1 MEGKGSSGGTVCG
14 GFQGADAGAAVRD
27 TSCEAPG
34 SVMACRGFEPLYSPP
49 ALSTTVLV
57 LFPQHLV
64 KCIFQATPRCAQASA
79 LLRSSQVILKQVV
92 AGLRLVKI
100 PDQTDSSCFHLPLRS

>member
-1 MEGKGSSGGTVCG
+1 MEGKGSSGGRVCG

-34 SVMACRGFEPLYSPP
+34 SAMACRRSEPLYSPP
-49 ALSTTVLV
+49 ALSTTV

-79 LLRSSQVILKQVV
+79 LLRSFQVILKQVV
-92 AGLRLVKI
+92 AGLRLAKI